1 MRRILMWIGIGLVVL
16 IAGANLLDMPGRKA
30 GRNVSVGAVD
40 FSEIGDG
47 VYTGRHKSGRW
58 SNKVLVTVESGRVTD
73 IDVVEDVLFRSAEWT
88 EKIIDSV
95 MEEQSLDVD
104 IISGATI
111 TTKAYLK
118 AIENALT
125 AGE

>member
-1 MRRILMWIGIGLVVL
+1 
-16 IAGANLLDMPGRKA
+16 
-30 GRNVSVGAVD
+30 
-40 FSEIGDG
+40 
-47 VYTGRHKSGRW
+47 RW
-58 SNKVLVTVESGRVTD
+58 SNKVRVTVESGRVTD

-125 AGE
+125 ARE

>member
-58 SNKVLVTVESGRVTD
+58 SNKVRVTVESGRAVSYTH
-73 IDVVEDVLFRSAEWT
+73 
-88 EKIIDSV
+88 
-95 MEEQSLDVD
+95 LDVYKRQ
-104 IISGATI
+104 A
-111 TTKAYLK
+111 LK
-118 AIENALT
+118 YQKNT
-125 AGE
+125 AKLQNSVFLK